1 MKRNALFVLL
11 VVPLLGSPRFKA
23 QTPSPADS
31 YSTEALLARARQANG
46 GKPLSTE
53 VLARYPNHYTMLVSR
68 HADGQSELH
77 ERFAD
82 VIIILEGQGQLV
94 VGGTMQGA
102 KPTEP
107 GEQRGTGI
115 EGGTTSPL
123 KRGDIVH
130 IPANVPHQVK
140 IAANGNITYF
150 VVKVDEG
157 AK

>member
-1 MKRNALFVLL
+1 MKCKAPLALVL
-11 VVPLLGSPRFKA
+11 VPLLGSARSNA
-23 QTPSPADS
+23 QTPSPVDS
-31 YSTEALLARARQANG
+31 YSTEALLARARQTNG

-53 VLARYPNHYTMLVSR
+53 ILARYPNHYTMLVSR

-82 VIIILEGQGQLV
+82 VIIILEGEGQLV

-102 KPTEP
+102 KQTDP

-140 IAANGNITYF
+140 MAANASITYL
-150 VVKVDEG
+150 VVKVDQG